1 MKRILLSAALAAA
14 TVLPGAAFPEVNA
27 GAYLAAQ
34 SAASRNDFDEAAY
47 WYIVALGSDPGN
59 PALVENAL
67 ASMIAAG
74 DAIGAVSVAQGAEAS
89 GLQSHVVSLL
99 LDADAARRGDWDAL
113 LEAHEAGRS
122 VSPLVDGITRGWAH
136 LGRGDVDGALSA
148 FDEVSETPWMSS
160 FGLYHKAFALATVG
174 DFESAMAIL
183 SASPPDGPMV
193 TRRGSIALAQAMS
206 QLGQNAQA
214 AQMVTDLFGPDPD
227 IALTQLRDTL
237 EAGDPVPF
245 DIATSPAEGLAELYF
260 AIAAVGG
267 EETPRSF
274 NLIYARL
281 AQLLNPRDAEIALH
295 SAELLEELGNLELA
309 SAAYASIPQS
319 DPAFYNAEIGRAD
332 VLRRADE
339 PRLAIEVLQN
349 LTRTFPEKPLGHIAL
364 GNALRFEERFS
375 EARLSYSTA
384 LERMATNDPR
394 LWFVH
399 YMRAV
404 SSHQLDEWPEA
415 EADFRQALVYNPG
428 QPQVLNYLGYSLV
441 ERGEKLEEALS
452 MIESAVAEQPENG
465 AIVDSLGWALFVLG
479 RVDEVVAP
487 MERAVELEPLDPV
500 INDHLGDVYWTVGRY
515 LEARFQ
521 WNRALSLDPDED
533 LSDRIRRKLEIGLD
547 AVNKEDRAAAGELSV
562 AQDE

>member
-1 MKRILLSAALAAA
+1 MRRFLFSAAFAAV
-14 TVLPGAAFPEVNA
+14 TVLPVEAFADPNA

-34 SAASRNDFDEAAY
+34 SAAASNDFDEAAY
-47 WYIVALGSDPGN
+47 WYNVALRADPRN
-59 PALVENAL
+59 PALVENTL

-74 DAIGAVSVAQGAEAS
+74 DAIGAVSVARRAEDS
-89 GLQSHVVSLL
+89 GLQSQVVSLL

-113 LEAHEAGRS
+113 LAAHEAGRS

-136 LGRGDVDGALSA
+136 LGRGDVDSALSA
-148 FDEVSETPWMSS
+148 FDEVTQTPWMSS

-174 DFESAMAIL
+174 DFESASAIL
-183 SASPPDGPMV
+183 SAAPPDGPMV
-193 TRRGSIALAQAMS
+193 TRRGSIALAQTMS
-206 QLGQNAQA
+206 QLDRNAEA
-214 AQMVTDLFGPDPD
+214 AAMVSDLFGPDPD
-227 IALTQLRDTL
+227 LALTVLRDKL

-245 DIATSPAEGLAELYF
+245 GIVTSPAEGLAELYY
-260 AIAAVGG
+260 AIAAVAG
-267 EETPRSF
+267 EDTPRSF

-309 SAAYASIPQS
+309 SAAYASIPQN
-319 DPAFYNAEIGRAD
+319 DPAFYDAEIGRAD

-349 LTRTFPEKPLGHIAL
+349 LTRSFPEKPLGHIAL
-364 GNALRFEERFS
+364 GNALRFESRFS

-384 LERMATNDPR
+384 LDRMTESDPR

-404 SSHQLDEWPEA
+404 ASHQLDEWPDA
-415 EADFRQALVYNPG
+415 EADFRQALAYNPG

-441 ERGEKLEEALS
+441 ERGEKLDEALA

-479 RVDEVVAP
+479 RVDEAVAP
-487 MERAVELEPLDPV
+487 MERAVELEPLDPI

-521 WNRALSLDPDED
+521 WNRALSFDPDDD

-547 AVNKEDRAAAGELSV
+547 AVNEEDQAAAGELAV